1 VHKRS
6 SDLKRTVLAANL
18 EELFIRDPYSSLR
31 SLAQEMSVSII
42 DVSKIMPENL
52 K

>member
-6 SDLKRTVLAANL
+6 SDLRRTVLSANL
-18 EELFIRDPYSSLR
+18 EELIIRDPDRSLK
-31 SLAQEMSVSII
+31 SLAQEMSISII
-42 DVSKIMPENL
+42 DVSKIMPEDL

>member
-6 SDLKRTVLAANL
+6 SDLKRTVLSANL
-18 EELFIRDPYSSLR
+18 EELIIRDPDRSLR
-31 SLAQEMSVSII
+31 SLAQEMSISIT
-42 DVSKIMPENL
+42 VSKIMPEDL